1 MGGRPPRTL
10 SRQNLAEIIEPRIE
24 ELLMLVQAELRRS
37 GFEGLIGSGVVMTG
51 GSSRIEGMMELAEE
65 IFHLPVRLGVP
76 NYNGSLSEVVKNPIY
91 STAIGLIQF
100 GHANR
105 SQISQI
111 NQQTSPFKSMLER
124 MKSWFKGSF

>member
-1 MGGRPPRTL
+1 
-10 SRQNLAEIIEPRIE
+10 
-24 ELLMLVQAELRRS
+24 
-37 GFEGLIGSGVVMTG
+37 MTG

-65 IFHLPVRLGVP
+65 IFHLPVRMGVP

-91 STAIGLIQF
+91 ATGIGLIQF

-105 SQISQI
+105 SQITQI
-111 NQQTSPFKSMLER
+111 NDQSSPFKSMLER